1 MANKHTP
8 RPKQSIDPLLQQR
21 LQQLNSR
28 RPGAPLPPPE
38 ATARPGAQARPG
50 SQARPGTKAA
60 AARPTKRTK
69 PAKASA
75 ERMVKC
81 AGCGLHLPLT
91 EALPGSD
98 DRFFCSEAHR
108 QHAAGS

>member
-1 MANKHTP
+1 MKY
-8 RPKQSIDPLLQQR
+8 LLWAVLIYLAWR
-21 LQQLNSR
+21 WFS
-28 RPGAPLPPPE
+28 A
-38 ATARPGAQARPG
+38 AQAR
-50 SQARPGTKAA
+50 KAA
-60 AARPTKRTK
+60 QASDAAAPE
-69 PAKASA
+69 ASVSAAGA